1 VINEL
6 LFSRFITKGLEIDE
20 NSSLDQ
26 KPWAGPC
33 LFAGMF
39 IFGG

>member
-6 LFSRFITKGLEIDE
+6 LFSRLITKGLEIDE

-26 KPWAGPC
+26 KPWASLC

>member
-6 LFSRFITKGLEIDE
+6 LFSKLITKGLKIDE

-26 KPWAGPC
+26 KPWASHC

-39 IFGG
+39 ICGG